1 MNKPIETNMLTLPR
15 EALVAGMDVVN
26 LLVTVRLADSASDAR
41 RLIRHAEA
49 RLNGRLVAHEG
60 ETAGIDDLD
69 AQGTLRLSA
78 GLHREALIWAA

>member
-78 GLHREALIWAA
+78 GQHREALVWAA

>member
-1 MNKPIETNMLTLPR
+1 MTNQTETNMLTLPR

-26 LLVTVRLADSASDAR
+26 LLVTVRLAESASDAR

-49 RLNGRLVAHEG
+49 RLNGRVVAHEG
-60 ETAGIDDLD
+60 ETAGLEDLD

-78 GLHREALIWAA
+78 GRPREALVWAA